1 MLIEWTDLL
10 TLTLFSI
17 LYLFSFSRVQ
27 SIFFDKYL
35 EEKNAAILIVFSSSL
50 LAAGINLTHISE
62 TSSDAMRFLLSQ
74 DNWAKAF
81 GFSLLFFS
89 GMWIFSYLL
98 FRTAFLI
105 TGLLTPESEMV
116 ELRKNNIEIA
126 LIHAIII
133 LVLSFVLAPAMARI
147 ASHFVPYPTLPF

>member
-10 TLTLFSI
+10 TLTLLSI